1 MDKKIEENKM
11 WEEMQDFL
19 KSLDDESF
27 VIEYNR
33 MFNTNLTMDDVI
45 WLD

>member
-1 MDKKIEENKM
+1 MDKKIEESKM

-19 KSLDDESF
+19 ESLDDESF

-33 MFNTNLTMDDVI
+33 MFNTNLTMDDVA
-45 WLD
+45 WFD